1 MQPLLL
7 LLVFSVLVGA
17 VVCKCNSIYDSP
29 AMPLPWTMPLCLD
42 NPQMEGNPVIIAQ
55 NLLMNDP
62 SSTAYYPK
70 SFAVQGTFN
79 AATNQAIQA
88 FQTVHKLTVN
98 GVLDSATAQALLD
111 CCSDDGIKDDGFT
124 AASLGYLYK
133 ISIPVPS
140 NRSVEVTATLFD
152 KDNNFIMT
160 FPVRAHGHRDDN
172 GAWPWP
178 DFGSTPPDFG
188 LNQFTSNGNTVTGI
202 FEIDLNSPEPNPQ
215 LYGPWPVN
223 RIVRGLKGNAAWLTP
238 NIRDGMLIHTG
249 NWTTEA
255 TGVWTPDS
263 SMPNSSGCLHS
274 HPESVERIYKE
285 LLALGVVVN
294 ENPFSGKDYPF
305 SPQGIAVIYS
315 SPTAV
320 VDMTEGA
327 VQR

>member
-1 MQPLLL
+1 MQSFLFQ
-7 LLVFSVLVGA
+7 LLVVSALVGA
-17 VVCKCNSIYDSP
+17 ALGNCSSEYDTP
-29 AMPLPWTMPLCLD
+29 AMPLPWTQPLCLD
-42 NPQMEGNPVIIAQ
+42 SPQAEGSAVTIAQ

-62 SSTAYYPK
+62 ASIAYYPSK
-70 SFAVQGTFN
+70 FAVSGIYN
-79 AATNQAIQA
+79 AATNQAVQA

-111 CCSDDGIKDDGFT
+111 CCSEDGIKDDGFT

-140 NRSVEVTATLFD
+140 NRSVEVTASLFD
-152 KDNNFIMT
+152 KENNFIMT

-172 GAWPWP
+172 GPWPWP
-178 DFGSTPPDFG
+178 DFGSTPPDVG

-223 RIVRGLKGNAAWLTP
+223 RLVRGLKGNAAWLTP
-238 NIRDGMLIHTG
+238 GIRDGMLIHTG

-255 TGVWTPDS
+255 TGLWTPED

-274 HPESVERIYKE
+274 HPESVEKIYKE
-285 LLALGVVVN
+285 LLALGVVVD
-294 ENPFSGKDYPF
+294 ENPFSGRNYPF

-315 SPTAV
+315 SPSA
-320 VDMTEGA
+320 EA
-327 VQR
+327 E